1 MEALSRLVVAFCDLV
16 EAEAKLLRR
25 RAVEAATGAT
35 LVLVAGFCVA
45 LGLALLGRGGYLVLA
60 RLWGPVAASG
70 IPGGL
75 FVALGGWLGWT
86 VHNRIR
92 S

>member
-45 LGLALLGRGGYLVLA
+45 LGLARLGRGGYLVLA

-70 IPGGL
+70 ITGGR
-75 FVALGGWLGWT
+75 FVALGGWLGWP